1 MYIYNYCFSIIIV
14 IDSIYIPYHFP
25 QIFRDWYFWFISGFY
40 PHLLCFLLRTEQ
52 GSWRLLGRLPATRW
66 LPLPLLTSQK
76 DVYIFAECCSPT
88 RIQRLIMTYKY
99 HYFLSWIEWITT
111 QTLEQDDKTQNCI
124 FRYNSERKDKT
135 MVSCL
140 ISLHPSFQGYTWLTL
155 GQNKKNN
162 KTPSRNL
169 ILCQRTDSQTRWGHF
184 LRLVYNLFSLKLD
197 THLE

>member
-99 HYFLSWIEWITT
+99 QWSTATSVKPRKEWSTYSSLPSENIFSEVLGFGTSEMAVRS
-111 QTLEQDDKTQNCI
+111 LE
-124 FRYNSERKDKT
+124 NSLPRKQ
-135 MVSCL
+135 
-140 ISLHPSFQGYTWLTL
+140 P
-155 GQNKKNN
+155 
-162 KTPSRNL
+162 
-169 ILCQRTDSQTRWGHF
+169 
-184 LRLVYNLFSLKLD
+184 
-197 THLE
+197 